1 MKSNNSISSSNREE
15 RTVQID
21 SSSLP
26 LGYRLGQA
34 DNVIKID
41 PDTVALVRRAH
52 GEGDEEV
59 VDGSEA

>member
-1 MKSNNSISSSNREE
+1 MKNNNSIPSSNKEE

-21 SSSLP
+21 PASLP

-34 DNVIKID
+34 DNVIEID
-41 PDTVALVRRAH
+41 PDAAALIRRAH
-52 GEGDEEV
+52 GEGDEDV